1 MLRPLVQNK
10 FRERQISR
18 VSDFEIKVVVRYKE
32 NFAIESLDR
41 GNFIR
46 HRNFFCIDIAIGFLD
61 PRAFKDLRRLHG
73 VKLMSI
79 HRIGNHKIYIGAL
92 ESIVNRLSQGR
103 GPMHP
108 APLKDTLDLLRPD
121 ERTRG
126 VVDSNIAS
134 ITPEIFQ
141 TSTDGILS
149 TFSASDNGPNFFEA
163 LIARELSDLI
173 ASIVSRNDD
182 DFADGIGQLE
192 RVDGMRDHRFT
203 GHYLE

>member
-32 NFAIESLDR
+32 NFATESLDR

-46 HRNFFCIDIAIGFLD
+46 DGNFFGIDIAIGFLD

-92 ESIVNRLSQGR
+92 ERIANRLSQGR

-108 APLKDTLDLLRPD
+108 APLKDTLDLLRAD

-126 VVDSNIAS
+126 IVDRDIAS
-134 ITPEIFQ
+134 IRAEIFQ
-141 TSTDGILS
+141 TSADGILS
-149 TFSASDNGPNFFEA
+149 LLAAGDN
-163 LIARELSDLI
+163 
-173 ASIVSRNDD
+173 
-182 DFADGIGQLE
+182 
-192 RVDGMRDHRFT
+192 
-203 GHYLE
+203 

>member
-46 HRNFFCIDIAIGFLD
+46 HRNFF
-61 PRAFKDLRRLHG
+61 
-73 VKLMSI
+73 
-79 HRIGNHKIYIGAL
+79 
-92 ESIVNRLSQGR
+92 
-103 GPMHP
+103 
-108 APLKDTLDLLRPD
+108 
-121 ERTRG
+121 
-126 VVDSNIAS
+126 
-134 ITPEIFQ
+134 
-141 TSTDGILS
+141 
-149 TFSASDNGPNFFEA
+149 EA